1 MAFHVSLIKQS
12 RRFCTRLKQR
22 GSGSYSWRGV
32 RRFSRY
38 LDKELSVTCENT
50 LTVVNPMTTA
60 AVLQEGVIFRA
71 EEFVLI
77 EKRWSFSLM
86 HRSLIFSSRS
96 VLSAHKEES
105 KTAPLMMKC
114 FEICFFSLPAYPK
127 HIDSLVTE

>member
-1 MAFHVSLIKQS
+1 
-12 RRFCTRLKQR
+12 
-22 GSGSYSWRGV
+22 
-32 RRFSRY
+32 
-38 LDKELSVTCENT
+38 
-50 LTVVNPMTTA
+50 MTTA